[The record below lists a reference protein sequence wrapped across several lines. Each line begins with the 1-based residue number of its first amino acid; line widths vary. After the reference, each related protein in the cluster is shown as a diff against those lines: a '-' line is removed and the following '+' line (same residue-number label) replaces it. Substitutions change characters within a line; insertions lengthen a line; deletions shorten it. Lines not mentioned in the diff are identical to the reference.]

1 MGLISHISLLITTHY
16 IFSFFFIKNNQY
28 RLIISSIVLVQ
39 KSSAKS
45 KASKSTTVGDGLGCK
60 IIVGYQPITSFTYV
74 TKVVFGFSILGM
86 YSRKCI
92 FARMHFQEC
101 IFYNAFC

>member
-16 IFSFFFIKNNQY
+16 IFSFFFFFIKNNQY

-86 YSRKCI
+86 YSRECI
-92 FARMHFQEC
+92 ITRMHSRE
-101 IFYNAFC
+101 